1 MNSPRRP
8 VPIRLQVVALTLG
21 HTVMSTGYR
30 MVYPF
35 LPAIARGLGVDLRA
49 MSLAVSARSS
59 LGLFGP
65 LFGSLADTW
74 SRKKAL
80 LVSFT
85 ILAVAMTLV
94 VAWPVYP
101 ALVVALLLA
110 ATAWIIMQAGLKA
123 YLGDT
128 IEYKQRGAVVAITE
142 FGWSWAFLFGVP
154 VVGWLIARSGWV
166 APFRLIAVLAAVA
179 FAGIW
184 FVIPSSSGRVE
195 GRRPS
200 MWAGLRALL
209 RSRSAVGV
217 MAFAFVGSGANELV
231 NIVYGAWME
240 SAFGLRVA
248 ALGLA
253 SAVIGVAELGGE
265 VLVATV
271 TDRIGKRRS
280 VALGLT
286 INALACLGL
295 GTFAR
300 SLPLALVGLF
310 LLYITFEFTVVSA
323 ISLMTEQVP
332 EARAT
337 SMASYAASAAAG
349 RAIGALIGPVLFTW
363 GIAANGLATALADGV
378 ALLVL
383 VLFVRDRAASS

>member
-1 MNSPRRP
+1 MNPRRP
-8 VPIRLQVVALTLG
+8 VPVRLQIAVLTLG

-85 ILAVAMTLV
+85 ILAAAMTVV
-94 VAWPVYP
+94 VAWPVFP
-101 ALVVALLLA
+101 ALVIALLLA

-128 IEYKQRGAVVAITE
+128 IEYKQRGVVVAITE

-154 VVGWLIARSGWV
+154 VIGWLIARSGWV
-166 APFRLIAVLAAVA
+166 APFRLIAALSAAAFVA
-179 FAGIW
+179 IW
-184 FVIPSSSGRVE
+184 FMIPSSSGHAD
-195 GRRPS
+195 GTRPS

-209 RSRSAVGV
+209 LTRSAVGV
-217 MAFAFVGSGANELV
+217 MAFAFVGAGANELV

-240 SAFGLRVA
+240 GAFGLQVA

-253 SAVIGVAELGGE
+253 SAVIGAAELGGE

-280 VALGLT
+280 SAIGLT
-286 INALACLGL
+286 INALVCLGL
-295 GTFAR
+295 PTFSR
-300 SLPLALVGLF
+300 SLPLALAGLF

-337 SMASYAASAAAG
+337 SMAGYAASAAAG
-349 RAIGALIGPVLFTW
+349 RAIGALVGPVLFTW
-363 GIAANGLATALADGV
+363 GIAANGLATALTDGL

-383 VLFVRDRAASS
+383 VLFVRDRTAAS